1 LLKSQAQLLQLRLL
15 ALWTSVTAAVVHV
28 KAAVAVQIVAHLA
41 VAHATS
47 AVVQTVVVQ
56 TAVVHV
62 VAQETAQDQ
71 VEDHPASLLVSH
83 QDDLLAIAKA

>member
-1 LLKSQAQLLQLRLL
+1 
-15 ALWTSVTAAVVHV
+15 
-28 KAAVAVQIVAHLA
+28 
-41 VAHATS
+41 
-47 AVVQTVVVQ
+47 
-56 TAVVHV
+56 VVHV